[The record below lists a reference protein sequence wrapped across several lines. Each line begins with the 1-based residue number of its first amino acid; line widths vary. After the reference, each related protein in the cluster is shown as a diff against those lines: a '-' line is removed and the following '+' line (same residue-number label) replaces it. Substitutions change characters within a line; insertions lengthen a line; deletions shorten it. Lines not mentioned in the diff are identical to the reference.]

1 MRPLWCSG
9 ARLESYGLL
18 GFVEFE
24 LDRPESLPPACK
36 LTDREYE
43 VLAADPVCAAHARV
57 GLADKSYLRAEAA
70 VWQRER
76 EAAYAE
82 YREDELVRPVPLPH

>member
-1 MRPLWCSG
+1 
-9 ARLESYGLL
+9 
-18 GFVEFE
+18 
-24 LDRPESLPPACK
+24 
-36 LTDREYE
+36 
-43 VLAADPVCAAHARV
+43 LAAAPVCAAHARV
-57 GLADKSYLRAEAA
+57 GLADKNYLRAEAA